1 MQAESASDKDYVPL
15 VNIIGLLFQILDDY
29 LNLQSDQVPLPRFT
43 NCFSYLL
50 MLSITVHQEQGILRR
65 PYRREILVPYNPRY
79 S

>member
-29 LNLQSDQVPLPRFT
+29 LNLQSDQVPLPHFAS
-43 NCFSYLL
+43 CFSYLL
-50 MLSITVHQEQGILRR
+50 MLPVTVHQEQGILRR
-65 PYRREILVPYNPRY
+65 SYRRKILVPHNSRY